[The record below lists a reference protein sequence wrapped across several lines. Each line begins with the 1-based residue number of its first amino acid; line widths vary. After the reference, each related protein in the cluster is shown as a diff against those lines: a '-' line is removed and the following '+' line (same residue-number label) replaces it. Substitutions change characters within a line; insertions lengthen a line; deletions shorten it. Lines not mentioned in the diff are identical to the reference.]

1 MEEGDGGGGG
11 AGGGGGGGG
20 GGTGGGLP
28 VVLGFA
34 EEPEGGPE
42 GLAPGRFPSK
52 VGGEPAWLDPAGLP
66 GGVEACECAACGEP
80 GLRFLL
86 QLYCPLDSCGA
97 QCFHRAIFIFVCPRC
112 LARPARPEAVDGAG
126 GASVGT
132 YARGVRV
139 FRSQLPRTNP
149 HYPPDPLPPL
159 EDFASTHAPGPARG
173 SWPELELVNEEEPDE
188 EEAQRAP
195 GEARVQ
201 AMVKEHQRQEA
212 EGAGEDSGDEG
223 GMDVDSGD
231 EGGSLPPDPDEEEE
245 TEAERE
251 QECWDSF
258 RYRVARAPDQVVR
271 YDHNGSEGPLW
282 SSLEGRPSSIPLC
295 GRCGA
300 PRDFELQVMPQ
311 CLLHLGQDEL
321 ATDSLDWD
329 SIVVFTCRNSCGPA
343 EGGGYVEEF
352 GWVHRSTAGGV
363 RTSAEE

>member
-1 MEEGDGGGGG
+1 MGGDGRNGSCFRGRR
-11 AGGGGGGGG
+11 
-20 GGTGGGLP
+20 P
-28 VVLGFA
+28 
-34 EEPEGGPE
+34 EEPEGGP
-42 GLAPGRFPSK
+42 GALAAGRFPSK

-66 GGVEACECAACGEP
+66 GGAEAGECAACGEP

-86 QLYCPLDSCGA
+86 QLYCPLDGCGA
-97 QCFHRAIFIFVCPRC
+97 PQCFHRALFVFVCPGC
-112 LARPARPEAVDGAG
+112 LARPARPEEVDGAG
-126 GASVGT
+126 GASAET

-139 FRSQLPRTNP
+139 FRSQLPRANP

-159 EDFASTHAPGPARG
+159 ENFASVHRPDVARG
-173 SWPELELVNEEEPDE
+173 VWPELELVNDEEPDE

-212 EGAGEDSGDEG
+212 EGAGEDSGDEDG
-223 GMDVDSGD
+223 VSVDSGD
-231 EGGSLPPDPDEEEE
+231 EGDGLPPDPEEEEE

-258 RYRVARAPDQVVR
+258 RYRVARAPDQVIR
-271 YDHNGSEGPLW
+271 YDHSGSEGPLW
-282 SSLEGRPSSIPLC
+282 SSLEGRPSCIPLC
-295 GRCGA
+295 GRCGG
-300 PRDFELQVMPQ
+300 PRDFEFQVMPQ

-321 ATDSLDWD
+321 AADSLDWD
-329 SIVVFTCRNSCGPA
+329 SIVVFTCRDSCGPA

-363 RTSAEE
+363 RANVEEL